1 MAAAIRLGL
10 LTILASVTHAG
21 KIRWCDPEQSVRI
34 FHLCKGDVVVC
45 NDGTPEASGTWN
57 VTKQNYCNGILRQTT
72 REVERGGRNRWG
84 LPCWFQE
91 YQFDFACRRNIRQ
104 DREDHGT
111 QKNGLCFQETLQ
123 RDTHLQPKTLPG
135 RTKIKIEVSDTKADQ
150 NMFLQTHNLLYSPES
165 VVCYPSTSATK
176 GIGST
181 HKMLLLRMGETGED
195 LPMLE
200 DDYTESDGLVTV
212 MSLLSFIVNLLAI
225 VILCRGKCGLSKC
238 ITRYLVAMAVSDLL
252 VGITD
257 PFLRQ
262 TIPIYFPYSFLNITP
277 VCTTVL
283 FLVFATTAV
292 SVWLTVAF
300 TFDRF
305 VAICCEKL
313 KIKYCT
319 ERTAAV
325 VIGAVIVL
333 GCLEN
338 IPSCFTIDPGYE
350 FDNLPWLCYTK
361 PTYYTSS
368 AWIAYDVTH
377 RVLTPCLPF
386 FLILLLNV
394 LTVRRIVADSRVR
407 RGLRGRSNGEND
419 KDPEMENR
427 RKSIVLFFS
436 ITGTFVLLWAPQAV
450 FVIFAGIAKIGY
462 DLSPTGY
469 YYITIVASGFL
480 QLLSTCT
487 NTCIYVVTQSKFRQE
502 LMNAVK
508 FPLRAIRA
516 LVRS

>member
-1 MAAAIRLGL
+1 MSISRYEFMSLE
-10 LTILASVTHAG
+10 IH
-21 KIRWCDPEQSVRI
+21 R
-34 FHLCKGDVVVC
+34 
-45 NDGTPEASGTWN
+45 SGISR
-57 VTKQNYCNGILRQTT
+57 YIC
-72 REVERGGRNRWG
+72 
-84 LPCWFQE
+84 
-91 YQFDFACRRNIRQ
+91 A
-104 DREDHGT
+104 
-111 QKNGLCFQETLQ
+111 
-123 RDTHLQPKTLPG
+123 
-135 RTKIKIEVSDTKADQ
+135 
-150 NMFLQTHNLLYSPES
+150 
-165 VVCYPSTSATK
+165 
-176 GIGST
+176 
-181 HKMLLLRMGETGED
+181 
-195 LPMLE
+195 
-200 DDYTESDGLVTV
+200 GLVTV
-212 MSLLSFIVNLLAI
+212 MSLLSFTVNLLAI

-238 ITRYLVAMAVSDLL
+238 ITRYMLAMAASDLL

-257 PFLRQ
+257 PFLRK
-262 TIPIYFPYSFLNITP
+262 TILIYFPYSFLNITP
-277 VCTTVL
+277 VCTTVE

-338 IPSCFTIDPGYE
+338 IPRCFTMVPGYE
-350 FDNLPWLCYTK
+350 FDNLPWECFTK
-361 PTYYTSS
+361 PNFYTSS
-368 AWIAYDVTH
+368 AWIAYGVTH

-394 LTVRRIVADSRVR
+394 LTVRRIVAASRVR
-407 RGLRGRSNGEND
+407 RVLRGRSNGEND

-427 RKSIVLFFS
+427 RKSIVLLFS
-436 ITGTFVLLWAPQAV
+436 ITATFILLWATQAV
-450 FVIFAGIAKIGY
+450 FFIFKGIAKIDDDGT
-462 DLSPTGY
+462 PTGY
-469 YYITIVASGFL
+469 YYITGITSTFL

-487 NTCIYVVTQSKFRQE
+487 NTCIYVVTQSKFRQV

-508 FPLRAIRA
+508 FPLRVIRA

>member
-1 MAAAIRLGL
+1 M
-10 LTILASVTHAG
+10 
-21 KIRWCDPEQSVRI
+21 
-34 FHLCKGDVVVC
+34 
-45 NDGTPEASGTWN
+45 
-57 VTKQNYCNGILRQTT
+57 
-72 REVERGGRNRWG
+72 
-84 LPCWFQE
+84 
-91 YQFDFACRRNIRQ
+91 
-104 DREDHGT
+104 
-111 QKNGLCFQETLQ
+111 
-123 RDTHLQPKTLPG
+123 
-135 RTKIKIEVSDTKADQ
+135 
-150 NMFLQTHNLLYSPES
+150 LYI
-165 VVCYPSTSATK
+165 CA
-176 GIGST
+176 
-181 HKMLLLRMGETGED
+181 
-195 LPMLE
+195 
-200 DDYTESDGLVTV
+200 GLVTV
-212 MSLLSFIVNLLAI
+212 MYLLSFTVNLLAI

-238 ITRYLVAMAVSDLL
+238 ITRYLVAMAASDLL

-257 PFLRQ
+257 PFLRK
-262 TIPIYFPYSFLNITP
+262 TILIYFPYSFLNITP
-277 VCTTVL
+277 VCMTVT

-292 SVWLTVAF
+292 SVWLTAAF

-338 IPSCFTIDPGYE
+338 IPWCFTVEPGFE
-350 FDNLPWLCYTK
+350 FDNLPWMCFPK
-361 PTYYTSS
+361 PTFYTSS
-368 AWIAYDVTH
+368 AWAAYGVTH

-394 LTVRRIVADSRVR
+394 LTVRRILAASSVR

-427 RKSIVLFFS
+427 RKAIVLLFS
-436 ITGTFVLLWAPQAV
+436 VTGTFILLWATQAG
-450 FVIFAGIAKIGY
+450 FYIFTGIAKIGY
-462 DLSPTGY
+462 DGSPTGY
-469 YYITIVASGFL
+469 YYITDVTATFL

-508 FPLRAIRA
+508 FPLRVIRA

>member
-1 MAAAIRLGL
+1 
-10 LTILASVTHAG
+10 
-21 KIRWCDPEQSVRI
+21 
-34 FHLCKGDVVVC
+34 
-45 NDGTPEASGTWN
+45 
-57 VTKQNYCNGILRQTT
+57 
-72 REVERGGRNRWG
+72 
-84 LPCWFQE
+84 
-91 YQFDFACRRNIRQ
+91 
-104 DREDHGT
+104 
-111 QKNGLCFQETLQ
+111 
-123 RDTHLQPKTLPG
+123 
-135 RTKIKIEVSDTKADQ
+135 
-150 NMFLQTHNLLYSPES
+150 
-165 VVCYPSTSATK
+165 
-176 GIGST
+176 
-181 HKMLLLRMGETGED
+181 MLLR
-195 LPMLE
+195 
-200 DDYTESDGLVTV
+200 YICAGLVSV
-212 MSLLSFIVNLLAI
+212 IFLLPFTVNLLAI

-238 ITRYLVAMAVSDLL
+238 ITRYLVAMAASDLL

-262 TIPIYFPYSFLNITP
+262 TILFLFPYSFLNITP
-277 VCTTVL
+277 VCTTVE

-319 ERTAAV
+319 ERTAAA

-338 IPSCFTIDPGYE
+338 IPRCFTLEPGYE

-368 AWIAYDVTH
+368 AWTTYAVTH

-394 LTVRRIVADSRVR
+394 LTVRRIVAASRVR

-427 RKSIVLFFS
+427 RKSIVLLFS
-436 ITGTFVLLWAPQAV
+436 ITGTFIMLWATQAV
-450 FVIFAGIAKIGY
+450 FYIFAGFAKIG
-462 DLSPTGY
+462 DDGSPTGY
-469 YYITIVASGFL
+469 YYITIAASGFL

-487 NTCIYVVTQSKFRQE
+487 NTCIYVATQSKFRQE

-508 FPLRAIRA
+508 FPLRVIRA
-516 LVRS
+516 LVHS